1 MVNKIS
7 IFYFLHEREVKECIT
22 VDGSR
27 SRRRRQWQCNVCND
41 ISKEAHIEKHRRP
54 PVATCQCD
62 CYNYYLSTFCECI
75 ILCELKT
82 CPLYS
87 SEAFRGHHSTTSRS
101 FLICAA
107 FHKFLLHDGIKTNKK
122 DKNARRVNHHIKVVV
137 SLSLDLGYLSKNLA
151 LQSHQLINLMFS

>member
-1 MVNKIS
+1 MNKIS
-7 IFYFLHEREVKECIT
+7 IFCFLHEREVKECIT

-27 SRRRRQWQCNVCND
+27 SRRRQWQCNVCND

-107 FHKFLLHDGIKTNKK
+107 FRKFLLHDGIKTNKQK
-122 DKNARRVNHHIKVVV
+122 IRKTRMRVELIII
-137 SLSLDLGYLSKNLA
+137 SK
-151 LQSHQLINLMFS
+151 